1 MWRKRIPKLKLP
13 VILVLSLLTFIYFST
28 RNFPAVAHI
37 SSLPCFRSGYLQH
50 NNKRGDFVWS
60 KRLRKHPCAMGLDL
74 PVIILM
80 NFNFLEPMALIE
92 LFGPIVGNLYME
104 VDSIDFGLLMGL
116 RGFQD

>member
-1 MWRKRIPKLKLP
+1 
-13 VILVLSLLTFIYFST
+13 
-28 RNFPAVAHI
+28 
-37 SSLPCFRSGYLQH
+37 
-50 NNKRGDFVWS
+50 
-60 KRLRKHPCAMGLDL
+60 MGLDL